1 MVSINAECI
10 MYVLNYSYIDFCYL
24 HGVFLEVLLEITR
37 RYASCVPVRARD
49 SLFSAPIQ
57 TCPGVHLAYCT
68 AGTRALSRV
77 SGSWGVGFVT
87 YRI

>member
-1 MVSINAECI
+1 MICINAECI

-24 HGVFLEVLLEITR
+24 RGIFLEVLLEITR
-37 RYASCVPVRARD
+37 RYASDVPVRARD

-57 TCPGVHLAYCT
+57 TGPGAHPACCT
-68 AGTRALSRV
+68 GGTGALSRG

-87 YRI
+87 HPV